1 LDFPRPFA
9 KNGRWLEE
17 PIAQKDGT
25 LFVIGN
31 TCYLKYYTMKD
42 GQRVSNT
49 VRLCS
54 NSDVYDW
61 SSKAKRGSKKRKWS
75 YSRPVIELQRE
86 TMAKIKAEQAALT
99 SPSDDVR
106 ILDFWDRVYVP
117 YLEAIGPLTGEQRR
131 APSTVRGF
139 KQIWKHSKRISGT
152 QH

>member
-1 LDFPRPFA
+1 
-9 KNGRWLEE
+9 
-17 PIAQKDGT
+17 
-25 LFVIGN
+25 VIGN

-42 GQRVSNT
+42 GQRVRKT

-54 NSDVYDW
+54 KAGVYDW

-99 SPSDDVR
+99 SPSDNVR
-106 ILDFWDRVYVP
+106 IVDFWDRVYLP
-117 YLEAIGPLTGEQRR
+117 YLEAIVPLTGEQRR

-139 KQIWKHSKRISGT
+139 KQIWN
-152 QH
+152 QHLKAHFGDTTLKAYEPAMGNGLCKPSHD